1 MRCSSAHRQPWH
13 GWSTPC
19 ICAKLY
25 GGVQALERWVQLQ
38 RRGCGVDDY
47 TVASSG
53 GVESSVVG
61 DNPFLP
67 LNVLNDTDGCSDP
80 HRHGNGALHQCPLEE
95 VCSATF
101 TYCWRVCKFNTIDG
115 LYVHDAFKRPFLKN
129 IRSDRLDQPAYNTIE
144 GNTYCK
150 CGMFI
155 DASQKDIDG
164 WGSKADN
171 NVEVETC

>member
-1 MRCSSAHRQPWH
+1 MDAPTPIDMGTAH
-13 GWSTPC
+13 S
-19 ICAKLY
+19 I
-25 GGVQALERWVQLQ
+25 
-38 RRGCGVDDY
+38 
-47 TVASSG
+47 
-53 GVESSVVG
+53 
-61 DNPFLP
+61 
-67 LNVLNDTDGCSDP
+67 NVLS
-80 HRHGNGALHQCPLEE
+80 RKFALLPSLIADVFANSILLM
-95 VCSATF
+95 VC
-101 TYCWRVCKFNTIDG
+101 D
-115 LYVHDAFKRPFLKN
+115 VHDAFKRPFLKN